1 MQKIP
6 DLPAST
12 VFWSFFKLGR
22 DMFFI
27 FSFVFCKPMKLMIS
41 LVLCLG
47 DDTIKSLF
55 YCMNKTKQYHQKI
68 SNRRSTGKVPLALF
82 FLKNSTIQIVVKL
95 QAMRFS
101 PDELPKWDFAYF
113 TCSSRN
119 LEVSLFECSEKFFRI
134 HWKAPAKRPSFRH
147 VAGFALRLY
156 PKRYPSFAG
165 VRNFS

>member
-1 MQKIP
+1 MQRIP

-101 PDELPKWDFAYF
+101 PDELPKWDFLHI
-113 TCSSRN
+113 S
-119 LEVSLFECSEKFFRI
+119 
-134 HWKAPAKRPSFRH
+134 PAAAETWRF
-147 VAGFALRLY
+147 LY
-156 PKRYPSFAG
+156 LSVLK
-165 VRNFS
+165 NFSEFIGKHQRRDPPFVM